1 MPAMDVAMTTGEEL
15 EEDFDG
21 ECYFA
26 RNPEE
31 INPELSL
38 GLIEWKAPVATKR
51 ALPSTFKDAELE
63 AVAPR
68 PALASD
74 DESVSAYF
82 ILAKRDEAL
91 LSVRQMD
98 DWDEVKESLIYKEF
112 PALCAEIISMPT
124 LLARYQFRYDAEW
137 AARDPSEARSPT
149 PELSRGPTPAQG
161 EPGADLDQERETAV
175 PSREKSEVPNCQSG
189 YLDNLEQALLSDNR
203 RSMPP
208 RQTPSHS
215 RASSVASQHR
225 GGHGKITRPK
235 PLPPV
240 RDQTQEEMLAA
251 LGVTGSPKLVYETPG
266 PAFGPRPTTLESE
279 RVNSRANSVSSSN
292 GRFPIPP
299 PPPPPPGPPPRSRN
313 RNGHQSWNADSYVP
327 RQSNGHPRQWS
338 NGHPQERRGSASS
351 NRTAAGSDFDGDDND
366 ATPRAKQSNNLSRKR
381 SFADSQEDS
390 RARHDDEETPKQRRK
405 QPRVQD
411 VHEARVQEAYQCVS
425 SLTYAW
431 RNPLTCHIVVVG
443 RRFWI

>member
-1 MPAMDVAMTTGEEL
+1 MAGEEL

-26 RNPEE
+26 RNPED
-31 INPELSL
+31 INPDLSL
-38 GLIEWKAPVATKR
+38 GVIEWKAPTATKR
-51 ALPSTFKDAELE
+51 ALPSTFKEAELD

-68 PALASD
+68 PALPSD
-74 DESVSAYF
+74 EESVSSYF
-82 ILAKRDEAL
+82 IKAKRDEAL

-98 DWDEVKESLIYKEF
+98 DWHEVKDSLIYREF
-112 PALCAEIISMPT
+112 PSICAEVISMPT

-149 PELSRGPTPAQG
+149 PELSRGPTPAHAAGG
-161 EPGADLDQERETAV
+161 EWCPGPGADFDQERETAV
-175 PSREKSEVPNCQSG
+175 LSREKSEVPNCHPG
-189 YLDNLEQALLSDNR
+189 YLDDLEQALRSDNG
-203 RSMPP
+203 RSVPP

-266 PAFGPRPTTLESE
+266 PAFGPRPTTSESE
-279 RVNSRANSVSSSN
+279 RVNSRANSVSSSH
-292 GRFPIPP
+292 GRFPV
-299 PPPPPPGPPPRSRN
+299 PPPPPGPPPGPPPPRSQHRS
-313 RNGHQSWNADSYVP
+313 GYDSW
-327 RQSNGHPRQWS
+327 NGHPRSRGPDYHSRQPS
-338 NGHPQERRGSASS
+338 NGYSSQRSSGYLQERRGSASS

-366 ATPRAKQSNNLSRKR
+366 ATPRGKQIQNLSRKR

-390 RARHDDEETPKQRRK
+390 RFKTDDDETPKQRRK

-411 VHEARVQEAYQCVS
+411 IHEARVQEAYQCVS
-425 SLTYAW
+425 RL
-431 RNPLTCHIVVVG
+431 
-443 RRFWI
+443 